1 MTPPPGESLIDALS
15 SFDGKRIDTLK
26 AIAESFPVTP
36 QLLIQLCEL
45 TQSEERKMQSAST
58 WLLRRYHQAGA
69 QLSPQQ
75 TAQLLQV
82 LLQGSYWE
90 ARLHV
95 LQMLDELCIPAELVE
110 PLWTALIG
118 QTCDQ
123 NKFIRAWAINGL
135 VVLADQSEQYR
146 DKALALLLQAEVDV
160 AASVR
165 ARIRRI
171 RKAFR
176 WLR

>member
-69 QLSPQQ
+69 ELSPQQ

-82 LLQGSYWE
+82 LLRDAYWE
-90 ARLHV
+90 VRLHV
-95 LQMLDELCIPAELVE
+95 LQLLGDLCIPPEFVAA
-110 PLWTALIG
+110 LWAALIK
-118 QTCDQ
+118 QIEDR
-123 NKFIRAWAINGL
+123 NKLIRAWSYNG
-135 VVLADQSEQYR
+135 
-146 DKALALLLQAEVDV
+146 LALLAHHYESYRNEALSSLAHGEQDE

-165 ARIRRI
+165 ARIRQI
-171 RKAFR
+171 RKSFK

>member
-1 MTPPPGESLIDALS
+1 MTPPPGECLIDALS

-45 TQSEERKMQSAST
+45 TQSQERKMQSAST

-69 QLSPQQ
+69 QLSPRQS
-75 TAQLLQV
+75 AQLLQV

-90 ARLHV
+90 SQLQV
-95 LQMLDELCIPAELVE
+95 LQMLDELCIPAEFVE
-110 PLWTALIG
+110 SLWTALIG
-118 QTCDQ
+118 KTCDQ
-123 NKFIRAWAINGL
+123 NKFIRAWTINGL

-146 DKALALLLQAEVDV
+146 DNALALLLQAAVDE

-171 RKAFR
+171 RKAFK